1 MPFQKVEFSFPD
13 EQEESVSTDIEIED
27 SGAIEVDISGKPPE
41 PEAKEE
47 VVEEVKASEAK
58 TEEPSVEAVVE
69 EAKAD
74 EEVEIP
80 NSTVAED
87 ETLVTR
93 YQKAFDIDQFEIN

>member
-1 MPFQKVEFSFPD
+1 LLKDKDKELLAKK
-13 EQEESVSTDIEIED
+13 QEEQ
-27 SGAIEVDISGKPPE
+27 KQ
-41 PEAKEE
+41 EE
-47 VVEEVKASEAK
+47 VAEEVKASEAK